1 LAFRA
6 KIGEQPT
13 AKQSASACPPFT
25 GEEKMIRTS
34 RNCSRRRFLQSGTAG
49 AATLTI
55 LKASTASGAAAQPG
69 VQSPPPAS
77 TAPRVLRKPP
87 IDELQ
92 RIATSYGL
100 DLSRED
106 LVSFRG
112 LMDGVLDS
120 YRRLDQFADPTLPV
134 KYPRQP
140 GSRPTAAENK
150 LNAWYWKCSIKGAPS
165 GPLAGKKIAIKDNV
179 CVAGVP
185 MMNGSNVLEGYVPE
199 GDATIVTRILDAGG
213 EIVGKSVCEHLC
225 FSGGSHTSDTGPV
238 LNPHDPKRSA
248 GGSSSGSAAL
258 VVAGECDMAIGG
270 DQGGSIRIPSAY
282 CGCVGHKP
290 THGLVPYTGV
300 FPIELTLDHTGPLAR
315 TAAECAVLLEVIA
328 GPDGLDPRQPP
339 GLRTDTYTKRLTGD
353 ARGLRIGIVKEGF
366 GLPNSQPDVDATVH
380 QAAQNLARAGAELS
394 DVSIPLHRDGIH
406 IWNAIAV
413 EGATMFMVAGNSM
426 GTNWKGHYITSLL
439 DFYGR
444 SRRARANDLSETVK
458 LVILLGQYMQDNY
471 QGRYYAKAQNLAP
484 VLAAAYDEALK
495 QADLLVMPTLPL
507 KATLLPPPNASREE
521 YVARALEMLANTCPF
536 DVTGH
541 PAITVPAGMSAGLPV
556 GMMLIGRHWED
567 GTVLR
572 AADAFQKIG

>member
-1 LAFRA
+1 MSRA
-6 KIGEQPT
+6 
-13 AKQSASACPPFT
+13 
-25 GEEKMIRTS
+25 S
-34 RNCSRRRFLQSGTAG
+34 RNYSRRRFLQSGTAG
-49 AATLTI
+49 VTATI
-55 LKASTASGAAAQPG
+55 MAASTAGQGAAQAG
-69 VQSPPPAS
+69 VPSPPPAS
-77 TAPRVLRKPP
+77 TTPRILRKPP
-87 IDELQ
+87 LDELQ
-92 RIATSYGL
+92 RIARSYDL

-106 LVSFRG
+106 LASFRG
-112 LMDGVLDS
+112 LMDGVLES
-120 YRRLDQFADPTLPV
+120 YRRLDQFAEPTLPV
-134 KYPRQP
+134 KYPREP
-140 GSRPTAAENK
+140 GWRPTAAENE

-165 GPLAGKKIAIKDNV
+165 GPLAGKKVAIKDNV
-179 CVAGVP
+179 CVASVP

-199 GDATIVTRILDAGG
+199 VDATIVTRILDAGG

-238 LNPHDPKRSA
+238 LNPHDPRRSA

-258 VVAGECDMAIGG
+258 VVAHECDMAIGG

-300 FPIELTLDHTGPLAR
+300 FPIELTLDHTGPMAR
-315 TAAECAVLLEVIA
+315 TAAECALLLEVIA

-339 GLRTDTYTKRLTGD
+339 GLRTDAYTKRLTGD
-353 ARGLRIGIVKEGF
+353 ANGLRIGIVKEGF
-366 GLPNSQPDVDATVH
+366 GLPNSEPDVDMTVR
-380 QAAQNLARAGAELS
+380 QAAQSLSRAGAELT
-394 DVSIPLHRDGIH
+394 DLSIPLHRDGIH

-413 EGATMFMVAGNSM
+413 EGATLFMVAENSM
-426 GTNWKGHYITSLL
+426 GTNWKGQYITSLL

-444 SRRARANDLSETVK
+444 SRRVRANDLSDTVK

-471 QGRYYAKAQNLAP
+471 QGRYYAKAQNLSR
-484 VLAAAYDEALK
+484 VLSGAYDEALR
-495 QADLLVMPTLPL
+495 QVDLLLMPTLPL
-507 KATLLPPPNASREE
+507 KATLLPPPNASRED

-541 PAITVPAGMSAGLPV
+541 PAVTVPAGMAEGLPV

-572 AADAFQKIG
+572 AADAFQKVG